1 LLIGFTASFPW
12 LPLVIFVAE
21 TCVVTC
27 STVRIIFI
35 SRGMKVYASALG
47 FLEILIW
54 LFAIGQIMQNLN
66 DIGCYLAFAAGF
78 TIGNYC
84 GVLIEKKLAIGTRS
98 IQVITNKDP
107 LGLTERLQ
115 AAGYGVTNVRAEGA
129 TGPVT
134 MVFTVVKRR
143 DVPHVV
149 DLIKAFDTN
158 VFYAV
163 DDVQDVEAGVF
174 PSRRTARW
182 VLPDLPRLF
191 RSAALEAAVQS
202 LPPGGKMSKRSAAEP
217 VEALA
222 SKVRRG

>member
-1 LLIGFTASFPW
+1 
-12 LPLVIFVAE
+12 
-21 TCVVTC
+21 
-27 STVRIIFI
+27 
-35 SRGMKVYASALG
+35 
-47 FLEILIW
+47 
-54 LFAIGQIMQNLN
+54 
-66 DIGCYLAFAAGF
+66 
-78 TIGNYC
+78 IGNYC

-149 DLIKAFDTN
+149 DLIKAFDPN

-163 DDVQDVEAGVF
+163 DDVQAVEAGVF
-174 PSRRTARW
+174 PSRRQARW
-182 VLPDLPRLF
+182 LLPELPRLF
-191 RSAALEAAVQS
+191 RSAAWEAAVQAF
-202 LPPGGKMSKRSAAEP
+202 PAQGKMSKRTAARRNETLAAE
-217 VEALA
+217 VG
-222 SKVRRG
+222 RG